1 MARPYWSGQIRIS
14 LVSFGVQMFPATE
27 AKSEIHFHQLNRK
40 TGERIRH
47 QNVSGDDD
55 PLEKEDIVKGYE
67 YSKGE
72 FVMIEP
78 EDIENLRIPSR
89 QTLDVAQFVE
99 KDTVDP
105 TFFEKPYFV
114 APENSSQGEAFAVV
128 RKALQT
134 TGKVGLGKIA
144 FGGREH
150 LVAISAPEDD
160 KQLGMM
166 AYTMRYAEELRS
178 PEEYFGEIK
187 KVAIDDD
194 QLALAKQLIQKKS
207 AAFDPGQFK
216 DEYEAALRAM
226 IDAKVKHLPMPKD
239 APAAKSA
246 KVVNL
251 MDALRKSVQGDAK
264 AGAAPEKKPKQA
276 ATSSGRDGKKLSLV
290 SVPKKPVARAT
301 KATVA
306 KTTRKRAS
314 A

>member
-55 PLEKEDIVKGYE
+55 PLEKDEIVKGYE

-89 QTLDVAQFVE
+89 QTLDIAQFVE
-99 KDTVDP
+99 KDAVDP

-114 APENSSQGEAFAVV
+114 APDNPSQGEAFAVV
-128 RKALQT
+128 RKALQA

-150 LVAISAPEDD
+150 LVAISAPEDE

-166 AYTMRYAEELRS
+166 AYTMRYAEELRD
-178 PEEYFGEIK
+178 PDEYFGEIK

-207 AAFDPGQFK
+207 SAFDPSKYK

-226 IDAKVKHLPMPKD
+226 VEAKVKHLPMPKNG
-239 APAAKSA
+239 PAAKSA

-251 MDALRKSVQGDAK
+251 MDALRKSVQRDAESSP
-264 AGAAPEKKPKQA
+264 APQKKTKQTA
-276 ATSSGRDGKKLSLV
+276 VSTMRRGKKLSLV
-290 SVPKKPVARAT
+290 PAPKKPAS
-301 KATVA
+301 KATQTS
-306 KTTRKRAS
+306 KKRAS